1 MGNANSSSVQ
11 LSLLSVSFPESGSVT
26 VYAQAEL
33 TLRETAKFKK
43 RITVDS
49 SDSLQARP
57 DSEGGVVALRVWP
70 GAITFSDYLLG
81 AWDIFIDKT
90 VVELGC
96 GVGLPSLVLAK
107 YCKTLQVI
115 LTDRESVAHVASA
128 NISAN
133 DLKCSAEFE
142 TLDWGDKYQLDAFR
156 IRHPRIDFIIGTEIV
171 YAEEQEPLLNAL
183 SAVCESNPD
192 GSKPILILSYTNR
205 SEGDEQYL
213 SSVLE
218 RFTVRAQIGSVFHL
232 IYRDYMLF

>member
-11 LSLLSVSFPESGSVT
+11 LSLLSVSFPDSGSVN

-33 TLRETAKFKK
+33 TMRETSKFKN
-43 RITVDS
+43 RITGGY
-49 SDSLQARP
+49 SDTLQVPP

-70 GAITFSDYLLG
+70 GAITFTDYLVS
-81 AWDIFIDKT
+81 ASEIFEDKT

-107 YCKTLQVI
+107 YCDTRQVI
-115 LTDRESVAHVASA
+115 LTDRESVCHVAYA

-133 DLKCSAEFE
+133 DLKCSATFK
-142 TLDWGDKYQLDAFR
+142 TLDWGDEYQLKAFR
-156 IRHPRIDFIIGTEIV
+156 IRHPHIDFVIGTEIV

-183 SAVCESNPD
+183 CGVCVSNPD

-213 SSVLE
+213 SRVLE

-232 IYRDYMLF
+232 IYRD